1 MWKIVV
7 RDLGKKANIFRMII
21 EYELKELHKKDEYI
35 NEIVSSRGWK
45 ILTIIKKV
53 LRK

>member
-21 EYELKELHKKDEYI
+21 EYELKELQ
-35 NEIVSSRGWK
+35 
-45 ILTIIKKV
+45 TIYNI
-53 LRK
+53 